1 MVIIIIIIILIY
13 QLKVYLKLSQIHLQL
28 PPLASI
34 LSGKVFALNLT
45 QSPRFDTLPLKLTAL
60 NDCLLNCTRKRESWA
75 KFRTKYFARYM
86 WHAHHIF
93 SIRLS
98 NKSLDFNKIVIIDI
112 LIEYFPL
119 FYSQIREN
127 VIWKEKRKEWERF
140 LCFGRRGGGNP
151 GAFPLS

>member
-112 LIEYFPL
+112 LIEYIPL
-119 FYSQIREN
+119 FCSQIREN

>member
-1 MVIIIIIIILIY
+1 MVIIIVIIILIY
-13 QLKVYLKLSQIHLQL
+13 QLKVCLKLSQIHLQL

-93 SIRLS
+93 F
-98 NKSLDFNKIVIIDI
+98 NKSLDFNKIIIIDI
-112 LIEYFPL
+112 LFGYIPL